1 MVNAG
6 RADAGNNKKMAD
18 CIVAEDLTKIFGT
31 EQERAL
37 SMLERG
43 MSAAEI
49 RTATGSTP
57 AVINNSFTV
66 SDGEIFVVMGLSGSG
81 KSTLVRMINGL
92 ILPTAGRLMVKGAD
106 VADMSFSE
114 LVALRRESVSMVF
127 QSFALLPH
135 LSVRQNVAFGLKISG
150 VSADKR
156 RDIAEE
162 TLAHVGLEG
171 YGDSHPD
178 ELSGGMQQRVGL
190 ARALAVD
197 PDILLMDEAF
207 SALDPLIRSEMQDDL
222 LALQARR
229 ARTIIFISH
238 DLEEAMRLG
247 DRIAV
252 LESGRLAQA
261 GTPAEILANPAN
273 DYVRAFFR
281 NVDVTQVYTAE
292 RVAHRPSVVVADR
305 PGFGVR
311 NLVDI
316 LARHDTNYGVV
327 TDRAGKYLGMVEMD
341 SLVSAAAGDP
351 MSTLSTAFVS
361 MEPVECDALLCD
373 LLGRAGQS
381 YLPLPVVAE
390 DGRFLGVL
398 GKSEILLMLDRANSE
413 RVSIESEQE
422 CREQGES

>member
-1 MVNAG
+1 MV
-6 RADAGNNKKMAD
+6 D
-18 CIVAEDLTKIFGT
+18 CIVAEDLTKIFGS
-31 EQERAL
+31 EQEKAL
-37 SMLERG
+37 SMLQRG
-43 MSAAEI
+43 SSAADV
-49 RTATGSTP
+49 RAATGSTP

-106 VADMSFSE
+106 VAAMSFSE

-135 LSVRQNVAFGLKISG
+135 LNVRQNVAFGLKIAG
-150 VSADKR
+150 VSSDR
-156 RDIAEE
+156 RGDIAEE

-207 SALDPLIRSEMQDDL
+207 SALDPLIRTEMQDDL
-222 LALQARR
+222 LALQAKR

-252 LESGRLAQA
+252 LESGCLAQA

-273 DYVRAFFR
+273 EYVRAFFR
-281 NVDVTQVYTAE
+281 NVDVTQVYTAA
-292 RVAHRPSVVVADR
+292 RVAHRPTVVVADR
-305 PGFGVR
+305 PGFGLHNVI
-311 NLVDI
+311 DI
-316 LARHDTNYGVV
+316 LGRHDANHGVV
-327 TDRAGKYLGMVEMD
+327 TDRAGKYLGMVELD
-341 SLVSAAAGDP
+341 SLVSTATANPESA
-351 MSTLSTAFVS
+351 LSAAFVS
-361 MEPVECDALLCD
+361 VAPVESDTLLCD
-373 LLGRAGQS
+373 LLGRIGES

-398 GKSEILLMLDRANSE
+398 GKGEILLMLDRAS
-413 RVSIESEQE
+413 SASEQE
-422 CREQGES
+422 SSERESSGGTSHET